1 MTTHKYTLTDLGT
14 TLVSHDPID
23 LLTYQ
28 RDCSVVPPGHARSVV
43 LPTDSETVSTVL
55 QQANRERVPV
65 YVRGGG
71 TMYAGAVNPHAGGIV
86 LDMSE
91 MDRILDVDLQRG
103 LVICE
108 PGVRFGE
115 LLKALQVHGV
125 TIGIVPSTAPTATIG
140 GATSAH
146 ALGTGSAKFQSF
158 ADEVAGL
165 EVVLAD
171 GRRIRTGSAAAK
183 AAGFFHRY
191 AIGPDLT
198 GLFLGADAT
207 MGVVTAIALW
217 LHRLP
222 EYRVTA
228 CFGFDSVAAGADFL
242 MEIQRRELTRNIWY
256 ASGYEAGTIR
266 ARIGQ
271 ALPEIDAASLP
282 QFGVGVDF
290 GGERELVERDLRTIS
305 EIAAGV
311 GGGLFPD
318 LNDIYFRKLRHDEIF
333 WYSFAGYFVRSR
345 CAILMS
351 SLPTERLPEFIETV
365 ARQRVQRPEF
375 IWGGAVVV
383 CRRGLHGA
391 VMAFYDEATQWEAAQ
406 TATAD
411 CARDLV
417 AIGAV
422 PYKTGKLWAAEVR
435 QFSEYHGLLQQLKTA
450 LDPHGIL
457 SPGNLGL

>member
-1 MTTHKYTLTDLGT
+1 MTTHEHNLTGLGT
-14 TLVSHDPID
+14 TLVLHEPVD
-23 LLTYQ
+23 LLAYQ
-28 RDCSVVPPGHARSVV
+28 RDCSVAPPGHADSVV
-43 LPTDSETVSTVL
+43 LARDSETISTVL
-55 QQANRERVPV
+55 QRANRERMPV

-71 TMYAGAVNPHAGGIV
+71 TMYAGGVNPHAGGLV
-86 LDMSE
+86 LDVSG

-115 LLKALQVHGV
+115 LLKALQAYGV
-125 TIGIVPSTAPTATIG
+125 TVGIVPLTGPAATVG
-140 GATSAH
+140 GAASAH

-171 GRRIRTGSAAAK
+171 GRRIRTGSAASK
-183 AAGFFHRY
+183 VAGFFQRY

-217 LHRLP
+217 LHPLP
-222 EYRVTA
+222 EHRVTA
-228 CFGFDSVAAGADFL
+228 CFGFGSTAAGANFIN
-242 MEIQRRELTRNIWY
+242 EIQRRELTRNIWY

-271 ALPEIDAASLP
+271 ALPEIDLASLP
-282 QFGVGVDF
+282 QFGVGADF
-290 GGERELVERDLRTIS
+290 GGERDLVQRDLRTVS
-305 EIAAGV
+305 EIAVSV
-311 GGGLFPD
+311 GGSVFPE
-318 LNDIYFRKLRHDEIF
+318 LNDIYFRKLRHDETF
-333 WYSFAGYFVRSR
+333 WYSFAGYFARSR

-351 SLPTERLPEFIETV
+351 SLPTERLPEFIATV

-375 IWGGAVVV
+375 IWGGAVMV
-383 CRRGLHGA
+383 CRRGLHGG

-411 CARDLV
+411 CARELV
-417 AIGAV
+417 SIGAV

-435 QFSEYHGLLQQLKTA
+435 GFSEYHGLLQQLKTT

-457 SPGNLGL
+457 SRGNLGL